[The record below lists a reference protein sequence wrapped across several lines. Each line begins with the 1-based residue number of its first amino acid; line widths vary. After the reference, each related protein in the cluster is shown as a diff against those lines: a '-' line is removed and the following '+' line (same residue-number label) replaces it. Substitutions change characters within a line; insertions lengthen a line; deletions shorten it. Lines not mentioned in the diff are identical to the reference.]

1 VANGS
6 GNPLIMGNI
15 MVIRCP
21 ACGRF
26 VRAFVYNGHIK
37 GWCAVMGKYVN
48 VPLEKTID
56 NGTKQA
62 GQRKKYL

>member
-1 VANGS
+1 
-6 GNPLIMGNI
+6 

-26 VRAFVYNGHIK
+26 VRAFVYNGYIK

-62 GQRKKYL
+62 GRR